1 MIDDGDVYRCISFFG
16 YYYPE
21 FKVNFYYVR
30 KDIASGTTAVA
41 DVKEIEREKI
51 KAQLKRN
58 KEIVIEKSAEEMRKW
73 AQEKPY
79 FQRKKELSIDEQ
91 TVFDVMVLRSCDD
104 GYLKTL
110 QLSRYDKNQILSNT
124 SKIIK
129 LIGINGIGLSS
140 QIVFLLMM

>member
-1 MIDDGDVYRCISFFG
+1 MVNPDEVFKGQCWYSEDDERILKMIDDGDAYRCISFFG

-79 FQRKKELSIDEQ
+79 FQRK
-91 TVFDVMVLRSCDD
+91 RS
-104 GYLKTL
+104 
-110 QLSRYDKNQILSNT
+110 
-124 SKIIK
+124 
-129 LIGINGIGLSS
+129 
-140 QIVFLLMM
+140 FLLMNRQFLM